1 MEMDTLNYQ
10 HGSILPFGTEVIL
23 KKVTDEEICF
33 QTVKDQKMFRIHF
46 TDQYRFQSIE
56 NYMRR
61 LFTTDPYADLILG
74 IRPAT
79 VEKLKRGIV
88 EDGMTRQEVALAYGP
103 PCAFKTPS
111 EEIDTWVY
119 WTDFLV
125 SKKVIFN
132 EGHVIEIIIL

>member
-1 MEMDTLNYQ
+1 
-10 HGSILPFGTEVIL
+10 
-23 KKVTDEEICF
+23 
-33 QTVKDQKMFRIHF
+33 
-46 TDQYRFQSIE
+46 
-56 NYMRR
+56 MRR

-132 EGHVIEIIIL
+132 EGHVIEIITL